1 MMLCTTVRCCCYV
14 SLLGVALLLAAS
26 VATRPVVGATM
37 LDTLSASLADGARG
51 GLRLGRYAKDR
62 VVSAVPPAAR
72 PHVHHFLAGATSVAL
87 VGHGLRSMP
96 GLSGAAAAGSTSWA
110 KSSGITA
117 PLMNF
122 VAIVTA
128 QPVEKLFYAL
138 GGILVELLLLRL
150 LVSSPRLPL
159 SVGGMRGGKA
169 NARRTLMQRLFSTHA
184 GWGLLVLCVAVPN
197 GVVEAGLI
205 VVMLARLPLESY
217 APAIVIGKLAR
228 PYVAAALRELPCVQR
243 LMQTALWFTAEKKT
257 AALSLLP
264 LHKMVVEVA
273 LWVVVVALVLLF
285 AARFVWAQPA
295 TAADEDDGG
304 ATDDLMSD
312 DDDKINEE

>member
-1 MMLCTTVRCCCYV
+1 MMLCTAVRCCCYV

-26 VATRPVVGATM
+26 VVTRPAVGATM
-37 LDTLSASLADGARG
+37 SDTLAASLADGARG
-51 GLRLGRYAKDR
+51 GLKLGRYVRDR

-87 VGHGLRSMP
+87 VGHGLHSMP
-96 GLSGAAAAGSTSWA
+96 GLSGSAAAGSTPWA

-122 VAIVTA
+122 VTIVTA

-138 GGILVELLLLRL
+138 GGILVELLILRL

-159 SVGGMRGGKA
+159 FDGPMRGGKA
-169 NARRTLMQRLFSTHA
+169 NARRTLMHRLFSTHA
-184 GWGLLVLCVAVPN
+184 GWALLVLCVAVPN

-205 VVMLARLPLESY
+205 VVMLTRLPLESY
-217 APAIVIGKLAR
+217 APALVIGKLAQ

-243 LMQTALWFTAEKKT
+243 LMQTTLWFTAEKEA

-264 LHKMVVEVA
+264 LHNTVVEVT

-285 AARFVWAQPA
+285 AARFVWAHPA
-295 TAADEDDGG
+295 TAADEDNGG
-304 ATDDLMSD
+304 ATDDLMNDNDES
-312 DDDKINEE
+312 NEE